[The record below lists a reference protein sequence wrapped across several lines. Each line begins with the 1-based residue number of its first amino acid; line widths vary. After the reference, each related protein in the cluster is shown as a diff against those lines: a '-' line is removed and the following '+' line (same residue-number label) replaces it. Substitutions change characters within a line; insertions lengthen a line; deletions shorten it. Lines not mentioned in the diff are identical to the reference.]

1 MSERESECW
10 SGDRNVRLRGGRHD
24 QWPETWDRRQTRTG
38 KSTRGRGGRLVKVRP
53 RARPAPPAAGAVDV
67 ARGARERQD
76 SRVAVADEAKEE
88 VDQGD
93 GSVGEEVKP
102 SPKSDGQ

>member
-1 MSERESECW
+1 M
-10 SGDRNVRLRGGRHD
+10 
-24 QWPETWDRRQTRTG
+24 
-38 KSTRGRGGRLVKVRP
+38 
-53 RARPAPPAAGAVDV
+53 DV